1 MKSVH
6 KMLALFLALGLLPVV
21 SGCTPSAPNEP
32 TETTPSTPD
41 PNSTTAGEDTQSPP
55 RETYED
61 LSFRVPD
68 YTDPGTKSRTVQTEG
83 SELGS
88 GIKLDFT
95 ALSGLYVITP
105 TKIKESCHD
114 VASCDTCGYV
124 ETPDGGAYLISS
136 EGLNQ
141 GGITVTLATP
151 IAASSVTG
159 MTLTFKTTADASA
172 SSMRILSKDQT
183 NNAAFVN
190 DCPSMSG
197 ATEEWITIDLGIEN
211 YTELADSDGYIRGF
225 QMYFRNKNKTDCLI
239 QSIDIAIG
247 PEQQL
252 TVEEITGNCF
262 HHQGAVDAVAEVL
275 ASRFTAAGIR
285 ASIEVKGVR
294 FRKNSTSTDGSLI
307 YKATATLPDGTVLEA
322 QHEVKIPAITGAWL
336 DTTDGKY
343 GSSHDSLG
351 QWQTTFDPAGIL
363 FLTDNRLSCAEG
375 VSQVEYAVV
384 SRETAYDSRETEW
397 HAPHML
403 AMNQDG
409 FSHLLV
415 NAFLDYGE
423 ALTEGGQ
430 YRLLVRGV
438 SKRNNYILHLDIPF
452 VYSPLSKDATQALSG
467 AQKALENARMICGGS
482 ATDKEAAIKEQ
493 IAALLQ
499 DDRIAADVLVLGE
512 GIQSMRIQV
521 SLRYTQA
528 ITASRLP
535 AYTLDG
541 TVLTD
546 LYNHAGLAF
555 FSEGLTVPYSDQVSS
570 INLITPY
577 DGDRHVILAAD
588 CIYDHAKAPLAS
600 IQSAHYGYVQN
611 ELCTPPP
618 VSLTWSDTNGGEG
631 TAYTV
636 LLSTERDMSE
646 ALTYEVVGTALDVY
660 NLNIGTQYYWQVKTK
675 DASSPVQTFITEDGY
690 PRFVK
695 LDGVSNVR
703 DIGGF
708 ITADGKRIRQNLAYR
723 SAQPEGITEEG
734 LKVALEQL
742 KIRTDLDLRGGHAR
756 PLGNTVQLVSVPM
769 QWYEHIFE
777 EDMHEHVRKTI
788 STFAYEENYPILFH
802 CSLGRD
808 RTGTTAFLI
817 LGLLGV
823 DEDTLRHEYFASF
836 FSLDGRF
843 DEAEFPL
850 LVANIN
856 RLVTEMNAYGGKDDP
871 LSERIELYLLDIGVT
886 AAEIQSIR
894 DIWLED

>member
-6 KMLALFLALGLLPVV
+6 KMLALLLALGLLPVIN
-21 SGCTPSAPNEP
+21 GCTPSAPNEP
-32 TETTPSTPD
+32 TGTPPSTPD
-41 PNSTTAGEDTQSPP
+41 SDSATAGEDPQAPQ
-55 RETYED
+55 RDTYED
-61 LSFRVPD
+61 LSFSVPA

-83 SELGS
+83 SELS
-88 GIKLDFT
+88 GGVKLDFT

-159 MTLTFKTTADASA
+159 MTLTFKTTADAPA
-172 SSMRILSKDQT
+172 STMRILDKNQT
-183 NNAAFVN
+183 NNAAFLN

-197 ATEEWITIDLGIEN
+197 ATEAWTTIDLGIED
-211 YTELADSDGYIRGF
+211 YTELADSDGYIHAF

-239 QSIDIAIG
+239 QSIDIAIS

-252 TVEEITGNCF
+252 TVDEITVNCF
-262 HHQGAVDAVAEVL
+262 YHQGAVDAVAEVL

-285 ASIEVKGVR
+285 ASIEVKGIR
-294 FRKNSTSTDGSLI
+294 YRKNSTGTDGSLI
-307 YKATATLPDGTVLEA
+307 YKATATLPDGTVLED

-343 GSSHDSLG
+343 GATHDSLG
-351 QWQTTFDPAGIL
+351 QWQSTFDPAGIL

-375 VSQVEYAVV
+375 IDQVEYAVV
-384 SRETAYDSRETEW
+384 SRETAYDSGEIVW

-403 AMNQDG
+403 AMNDDG
-409 FSHLLV
+409 FSYLLV
-415 NAFLDYGE
+415 NAYLDYGE
-423 ALTEGGQ
+423 ALTEEGL

-438 SKRNNYILHLDIPF
+438 SKRSNYILHLDIPF
-452 VYSPLSKDATQALSG
+452 VYSPLSKDATQALSA
-467 AQKALENARMICGGS
+467 AQKALENARMLCDES
-482 ATDKEAAIKEQ
+482 ATDKAAAVKEQ
-493 IAALLQ
+493 ITALLK
-499 DDRIAADVLVLGE
+499 DDRIAADILVLGA
-512 GIQSMRIQV
+512 GVHSMRIQV

-528 ITASRLP
+528 ITESRLP

-541 TVLTD
+541 KVLTD
-546 LYNHAGLAF
+546 IYNHTGLAF
-555 FSEGLTVPYSDQVSS
+555 FCEGLTIPYSDQESS

-577 DGDRHVILAAD
+577 DGNRHMILAAD
-588 CIYDHAKAPLAS
+588 CIYNHAQAPLAS
-600 IQSAHYGYVQN
+600 IQSAHYGYVHG

-618 VSLTWSDTNGGEG
+618 VSLTWSDTNGSEG
-631 TAYTV
+631 KTYTV
-636 LLSTERDMSE
+636 LLSTKRDMSE
-646 ALTYEVVGTALDVY
+646 ALSYEVVGTALELY
-660 NLNIGTQYYWQVKTK
+660 NLNTGTQYYWQVKAK
-675 DASSPVQTFITEDGY
+675 DASSPVQTFTTEDGY

-703 DIGGF
+703 DLGGF
-708 ITADGKRIRQNLAYR
+708 VTADGKRVRQNLAYR
-723 SAQPEGITEEG
+723 SAQLEGITEEG

-756 PLGNTVQLVSVPM
+756 PLGNTVQLISVPM

-802 CSLGRD
+802 CSFGRD

-823 DEDTLRHEYFASF
+823 EEDTLRHEYFASF
-836 FSLDGRF
+836 FSQDGHF
-843 DEAEFPL
+843 DEAEFLL
-850 LVANIN
+850 LVTNIN
-856 RLVTEMNAYGGKDDP
+856 RMVTEMNAYGNKDDT
-871 LSERIELYLLDIGVT
+871 LSEKIELYLLDIGVT
-886 AAEIQSIR
+886 AEEIQSIR